1 MKKETVVLVVVA
13 AAVIAFAAG
22 RWSAKVSSSDQ
33 AAPAAVASAEAK
45 TALPAGGLPALT
57 PAKGPETALVT
68 IVEVSDFQC
77 PFCSRVGPTI
87 KKLMEDYPKDVR
99 VIWANQPLPFHDR
112 AKPAATAAMAAHKQG
127 KFWEMHDKLFAN
139 QRDLTDENFKKF
151 AAEIGLDKVKF
162 EADLKDPAIV
172 AKIEADQQAAN
183 SVGARGTPAFF
194 INGKLLSGAQPYEAF
209 KKEVDEALAAAKKLS
224 AEGKKGMD
232 LIEAAAAGRDAAIGP
247 KVVAYFIK
255 GEKAPA
261 EAAAPAREE
270 AAADNGPAKPGADS
284 YEIWKGTVD
293 AKVDAIKGDSAKA
306 LVTIV
311 EFSDFECPFCSRGA
325 NTVSEIEKAYG
336 ERVRVVFKHT
346 PLPFHK
352 NARPA
357 SSAAIAAGKQGKF
370 WEYHDKAFANQKD
383 LTEENLTVWAKELGL
398 NVAKFDADRKSPAVA
413 AQIEADMALGQS
425 IGVRGTPGFLI
436 NGRKLMGA
444 QPAPMFKAII
454 DEEIAKA
461 EKAGKKGASY
471 YDEVIANGKVF
482 TELSDKVAEMNLD
495 GLPYIG
501 PKTAPVT
508 IVEFSDFQCPFC
520 SRVGEPVKGAAK
532 LHAGKVKI
540 VFAHF
545 PLSFHQMARPAS
557 TAAQV
562 AFEQGG
568 PALFETVH
576 DKLFASQ
583 KELSDEKIDQ
593 IAKEAGV
600 DMAKLAAAKKDP
612 KYGQLF
618 DKTME
623 MGTKAGVEGTPT
635 IFINGRKYEPAGGFS
650 AESIASTIGKLLK

>member
-1 MKKETVVLVVVA
+1 
-13 AAVIAFAAG
+13 
-22 RWSAKVSSSDQ
+22 
-33 AAPAAVASAEAK
+33 
-45 TALPAGGLPALT
+45 
-57 PAKGPETALVT
+57 
-68 IVEVSDFQC
+68 
-77 PFCSRVGPTI
+77 
-87 KKLMEDYPKDVR
+87 
-99 VIWANQPLPFHDR
+99 
-112 AKPAATAAMAAHKQG
+112 
-127 KFWEMHDKLFAN
+127 
-139 QRDLTDENFKKF
+139 
-151 AAEIGLDKVKF
+151 
-162 EADLKDPAIV
+162 
-172 AKIEADQQAAN
+172 
-183 SVGARGTPAFF
+183 
-194 INGKLLSGAQPYEAF
+194 
-209 KKEVDEALAAAKKLS
+209 
-224 AEGKKGMD
+224 
-232 LIEAAAAGRDAAIGP
+232 
-247 KVVAYFIK
+247 
-255 GEKAPA
+255 
-261 EAAAPAREE
+261 
-270 AAADNGPAKPGADS
+270 
-284 YEIWKGTVD
+284 
-293 AKVDAIKGDSAKA
+293 
-306 LVTIV
+306 
-311 EFSDFECPFCSRGA
+311 
-325 NTVSEIEKAYG
+325 
-336 ERVRVVFKHT
+336 
-346 PLPFHK
+346 
-352 NARPA
+352 
-357 SSAAIAAGKQGKF
+357 
-370 WEYHDKAFANQKD
+370 
-383 LTEENLTVWAKELGL
+383 VWAKELGL